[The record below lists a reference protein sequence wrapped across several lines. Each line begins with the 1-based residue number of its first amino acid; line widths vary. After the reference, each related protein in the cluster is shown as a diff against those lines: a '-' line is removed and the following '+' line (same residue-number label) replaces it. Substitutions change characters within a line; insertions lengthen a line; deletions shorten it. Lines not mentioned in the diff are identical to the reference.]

1 MVKKV
6 KTCNNCGSE
15 VHTNTKECKC
25 GNTEFISNISNLEV
39 KSRIDIIEE
48 AEQYFNFNAP
58 ISYEAGT
65 LICLKMEDKF
75 VRISDITRELRNII
89 NSLPKYS
96 CDIDS
101 SIIGDLI
108 KRLENAKQ

>member
-1 MVKKV
+1 V
-6 KTCNNCGSE
+6 KTCLNCGFEFDINVES
-15 VHTNTKECKC
+15 CKC
-25 GNTEFISNISNLEV
+25 GNTEFTYNISNLEV

-48 AEQYFNFNAP
+48 AEAYFNFNAP
-58 ISYEAGT
+58 ISYEVGT

-75 VRISDITRELRNII
+75 VRIKDITNELKNII

-108 KRLENAKQ
+108 KRLENAK

>member
-1 MVKKV
+1 MT
-6 KTCNNCGSE
+6 KTCLNCGLE
-15 VHTNTKECKC
+15 INTNMKECKC
-25 GNTEFISNISNLEV
+25 GNTEFNHNITNLEV

-48 AEQYFNFNAP
+48 AESYFNFTAP

-75 VRISDITRELRNII
+75 VRISDIIMELKSII
-89 NSLPKYS
+89 NSLPRYS

-108 KRLENAKQ
+108 KRLENAK

>member
-1 MVKKV
+1 MQVKELINLLK
-6 KTCNNCGSE
+6 KEDKNKFIFMYE
-15 VHTNTKECKC
+15 V
-25 GNTEFISNISNLEV
+25 GQ
-39 KSRIDIIEE
+39 D
-48 AEQYFNFNAP
+48 
-58 ISYEAGT
+58 YEAGT

-96 CDIDS
+96 CDVDS